1 MPPRCGVSRLTRS
14 RCSWRRLRARLNK
27 KQGVAMSIDAI
38 IGSWREVRAG
48 LIDEASQ
55 VPADKFS
62 FRAADGMR
70 TVAELLQHLVES
82 QKMLVGEAC
91 RPDTNLMRKSFGDQ
105 IKDYAPNV
113 RDANDK
119 DSILKLLATA
129 MDDTEKQMRQH
140 ADELRYIMKRFDGKE
155 MTKQAFMSF
164 AIAHEMYHRGQ
175 LTVYERLLGIEP
187 VLTQKFRKAFGESP
201 P

>member
-1 MPPRCGVSRLTRS
+1 
-14 RCSWRRLRARLNK
+14 
-27 KQGVAMSIDAI
+27 MSVDTI

-62 FRAADGMR
+62 FKAADGMR
-70 TVAELLQHLVES
+70 SVAELLQHLVES
-82 QKMLVGEAC
+82 QKFLVGEAC
-91 RPDTNLMRKSFGDQ
+91 RPDTNLLRKSFAENIQ
-105 IKDYAPNV
+105 DYAPDV
-113 RDANDK
+113 RTVNDK
-119 DSILKLLATA
+119 EGILQMLQTA
-129 MDDTEKQMRQH
+129 MDDAEALLR
-140 ADELRYIMKRFDGKE
+140 ANAEELKNSMKRFDGKE
-155 MTKQAFMSF
+155 MSKLGFMSF

-187 VLTQKFRKAFGESP
+187 MLTQKFRRAFGASP

>member
-1 MPPRCGVSRLTRS
+1 
-14 RCSWRRLRARLNK
+14 
-27 KQGVAMSIDAI
+27 MSVDAI

-48 LIDEASQ
+48 LIDEASHI
-55 VPADKFS
+55 PADKFS

-82 QKMLVGEAC
+82 QKFLVGEAC
-91 RPDTNLMRKSFGDQ
+91 RPDTNLLRKSFAEN

-113 RDANDK
+113 REVNDK
-119 DSILKLLATA
+119 DGVLQLLATA
-129 MDDTEKQMRQH
+129 MDDTDK
-140 ADELRYIMKRFDGKE
+140 ELREHPDEMKNTMKRFDGKE
-155 MTKQAFMSF
+155 MTKLAFMSF

-187 VLTQKFRKAFGESP
+187 VLTQRFRKAFGESP

>member
-1 MPPRCGVSRLTRS
+1 
-14 RCSWRRLRARLNK
+14 
-27 KQGVAMSIDAI
+27 MSVDAI

-55 VPADKFS
+55 IPADKFS
-62 FRAADGMR
+62 FRAAEGMR

-82 QKMLVGEAC
+82 QKFLVGEAC
-91 RPDTNLMRKSFGDQ
+91 RPDTNLLRKSFAEN

-113 RDANDK
+113 REVNDK
-119 DSILKLLATA
+119 DGVLQLLATA
-129 MDDTEKQMRQH
+129 MDDTDK
-140 ADELRYIMKRFDGKE
+140 ELREHPDEMKNTMKRFDGKE
-155 MTKQAFMSF
+155 MTKLAFMSF

-187 VLTQKFRKAFGESP
+187 VLTQRFRKAFGESP

>member
-1 MPPRCGVSRLTRS
+1 
-14 RCSWRRLRARLNK
+14 
-27 KQGVAMSIDAI
+27 MSVDAI

-55 VPADKFS
+55 IPADKFS

-70 TVAELLQHLVES
+70 SVAELLQHLVES
-82 QKMLVGEAC
+82 QKFLVGEAC
-91 RPDTNLMRKSFGDQ
+91 RPDTNLLRKSFAEN
-105 IKDYAPNV
+105 IKDYAPDV
-113 RDANDK
+113 RSANDK
-119 DSILKLLATA
+119 DGILHLLANA
-129 MDDTEKQMRQH
+129 MDDTDKQLREH
-140 ADELRYIMKRFDGKE
+140 ADEMKNTMKRFDGKE
-155 MTKQAFMSF
+155 MTKLAFMSF

-187 VLTQKFRKAFGESP
+187 VLTQRFRKAFGESP

>member
-1 MPPRCGVSRLTRS
+1 
-14 RCSWRRLRARLNK
+14 
-27 KQGVAMSIDAI
+27 MSVENI

-55 VPADKFS
+55 IPTDKFS

-91 RPDTNLMRKSFGDQ
+91 RPDTNLMRKSFSDQ
-105 IKDYAPNV
+105 IQDYAPNV

-119 DSILKLLATA
+119 DSILKLLGTA
-129 MDDTEKQMRQH
+129 MDDTEKQMREH
-140 ADELRYIMKRFDGKE
+140 ADELKSTMKRFDGKE
-155 MTKQAFMSF
+155 M
-164 AIAHEMYHRGQ
+164 
-175 LTVYERLLGIEP
+175 
-187 VLTQKFRKAFGESP
+187 
-201 P
+201 